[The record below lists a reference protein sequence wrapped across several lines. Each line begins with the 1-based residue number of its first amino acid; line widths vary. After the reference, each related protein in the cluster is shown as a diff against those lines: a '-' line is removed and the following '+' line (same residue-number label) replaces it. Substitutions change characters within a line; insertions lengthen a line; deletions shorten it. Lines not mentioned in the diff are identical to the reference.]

1 MLLLRNIQLRLFY
14 CELGYLDTSNPNE
27 QRKTKQNC
35 SINLYFIQAQNYWFK
50 VKKKPS
56 HTFRTIHISVGR
68 SYLYFNMS
76 KFSALS
82 FLSCEYVTYERWSP
96 TQSQILKKGDNCN
109 LFLICSYIKRVNY
122 AANIELKVY
131 IKQLLMLY
139 V

>member
-14 CELGYLDTSNPNE
+14 CELGYVDTSNPNE

-50 VKKKPS
+50 VKKTVS
-56 HTFRTIHISVGR
+56 YVQNYSYFSRTFIFVFQRCE
-68 SYLYFNMS
+68 
-76 KFSALS
+76 
-82 FLSCEYVTYERWSP
+82 SCEYVTYERWSP